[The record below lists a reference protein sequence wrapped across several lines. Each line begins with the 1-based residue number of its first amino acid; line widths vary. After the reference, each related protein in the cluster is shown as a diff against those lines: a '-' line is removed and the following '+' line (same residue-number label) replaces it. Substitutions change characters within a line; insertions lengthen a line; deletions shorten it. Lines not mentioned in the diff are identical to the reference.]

1 MASEIWRLCAVLAAG
16 LGRAAGGA
24 SGIAGAGGAT
34 VSGMLGGGAAT
45 SGGTCDARRSLTLGR
60 LSRLEI
66 EIIECLRGFWGH
78 QSKVT
83 S

>member
-1 MASEIWRLCAVLAAG
+1 VLAAY
-16 LGRAAGGA
+16 LGRAADGA
-24 SGIAGAGGAT
+24 SVVTVAGGGT
-34 VSGMLGGGAAT
+34 VSGMAGGGPAT
-45 SGGTCDARRSLTLGR
+45 SGGARGARTSLTLGK

-66 EIIECLRGFWGH
+66 EIIECLRDCSGH